1 MRYVAYRMPMYKTFR
16 QIIDLWGSYA
26 TLASDVGEAYVTV
39 QQWSHRNRI
48 PSRAWLKVVS
58 AADAR
63 GFAVTLEM
71 LAEIDAAPRKTE
83 AA

>member
-1 MRYVAYRMPMYKTFR
+1 MYKTFR
-16 QIIDLWGSYA
+16 EIIDLWGSYA

-39 QQWSHRNRI
+39 QQWAHRNRI

-63 GFAVTLEM
+63 GFAVTLEV
-71 LAEIDAAPRKTE
+71 LAEIDASASRKTE